1 MTVTV
6 ITGTST
12 GIGLATTVRLAKHGH
27 KVYAGVRN
35 PTTATV
41 LQAAIDQSDG
51 AIEMLTIDVT
61 DEKSIQT
68 AISKVLT
75 AEGRIDVLINNA
87 GIGRGSAIEETDL
100 SAVRDLFD
108 TNFFGLVAVTK
119 AVLPGMR
126 ERQSG
131 TIVNISSIAGRYVT
145 PMNAFYAAS
154 KHAVEAFSESL
165 ASQMSHFNVRVAIVE
180 PGVIATAI
188 FENSRNAQDAP
199 DPNSP
204 YAVHARRVAARFAK
218 GLADGVTS
226 PETAAEIIE
235 NAINTDDPKLRY
247 LVGKDAEDIWAARQ
261 RVSDELFITNA
272 SIEDDEEYFDAMQD
286 MLGQDLFRS

>member
-12 GIGLATTVRLAKHGH
+12 GIGLATTQRLAKSGH

-35 PTTATV
+35 PAAATE
-41 LQAAIDQSDG
+41 LQAAIDASDG
-51 AIEMLTIDVT
+51 RISMLEIDVN
-61 DEKSIQT
+61 DEQSIKS
-68 AISKVLT
+68 AIDRVLG

-87 GIGRGSAIEETDL
+87 GISRGSAIEETDL
-100 SAVRDLFD
+100 SAVRDLFE
-108 TNFFGLVAVTK
+108 TNFFGLVAVTQ

-126 ERQSG
+126 QQQSG
-131 TIVNISSIAGRYVT
+131 TIINVSSIAGRYVT
-145 PMNAFYAAS
+145 PVNAFYAAS

-165 ASQMSHFNVRVAIVE
+165 AAQMSHFNVRVAIIE

-218 GLADGVTS
+218 GLAEGVTP
-226 PETAAEIIE
+226 PERAAEIIE
-235 NAINTDDPKLRY
+235 NAITTDDPKLRY
-247 LVGKDAEDIWAARQ
+247 LVGKDAEDLWAARQ
-261 RVSDELFITNA
+261 RVSDELYITNA
-272 SIEDDEEYFDAMQD
+272 AIEDDEEYFDAMQA
-286 MLGQDLFRS
+286 MLGQDLFR